1 MDIVE
6 LFGVLTQSGTQP
18 NWSLELLTILADFGT
33 SRLARR
39 LVKLGPTVLS
49 GHVTS
54 ASVEIMF
61 VSRLTSK
68 WVTHVTFTSWMPE
81 TSTRMNPSSKCQSLT
96 KDPRL
101 PPCSGVVLMN
111 TFLLVTTTVT
121 WSNGTSR

>member
-6 LFGVLTQSGTQP
+6 QFGTLSVEGVPNVRVDIVEQFGVLTQSGTQP

-49 GHVTS
+49 GPATS
-54 ASVEIMF
+54 ALVEIMSA
-61 VSRLTSK
+61 SRLTNK

-81 TSTRMNPSSKCQSLT
+81 TSTRTNPFSKCQSLT
-96 KDPRL
+96 RDPR
-101 PPCSGVVLMN
+101 
-111 TFLLVTTTVT
+111 
-121 WSNGTSR
+121 